1 MIEPGPTS
9 ASDPFQTLLPRE
21 SYQTA
26 CPLVSATTATHHRS
40 MTKYLISFP
49 SEAMVLTDEQL
60 TIASADSHAVIEE
73 AKAAG
78 VYVFGGGI
86 DEQVAPVLVSG
97 DGSVSTR
104 GYPGSRLNGGFAVL
118 ELPTREEAVKWAA
131 KLARACRCAQELREF
146 MYDPAS

>member
-1 MIEPGPTS
+1 
-9 ASDPFQTLLPRE
+9 
-21 SYQTA
+21 
-26 CPLVSATTATHHRS
+26 

-49 SEAMVLTDEQL
+49 SEAMVVTGEQL
-60 TIASADSHAVIEE
+60 AAASVDSRAVIEE

-86 DEQVAPVLVSG
+86 NEPVAPVLVAA
-97 DGSVSTR
+97 DGSVSEEI
-104 GYPGSRLNGGFAVL
+104 YPGSRLNGGLTVL

-131 KLARACRCAQELREF
+131 KLARACRCSQELREF

>member
-1 MIEPGPTS
+1 
-9 ASDPFQTLLPRE
+9 
-21 SYQTA
+21 
-26 CPLVSATTATHHRS
+26 

-49 SEAMVLTDEQL
+49 SEAMVLTSEQL
-60 TIASADSHAVIEE
+60 ALADTESHAVIEE

-97 DGSVSTR
+97 DGSVSAQV
-104 GYPGSRLNGGFAVL
+104 YPGSRLNGGFAVL
-118 ELPTREEAVKWAA
+118 ELPTRDDALKWAA
-131 KLARACRCAQELREF
+131 KLARACRCSQELREF